1 MSELRYDYSILKK
14 LDLELPPIGVKF
26 SFFRPNDVPEL
37 EMDTHNSLCELMKKC
52 QAENRPFYFSKEHDE
67 TCVGKV
73 IMGMEQMSAVGKS
86 GQIGPRLGVFDDSR
100 ANEHVYQ
107 QVPKM
112 EAGVVN
118 YVSFSPADQLTFEP
132 DVLVISAPAP
142 VAEIVMRAYTYSTG
156 KAYKSCCTPVMGCA
170 WMLVQ
175 PYMSGEVSFI
185 VPALVHGPH
194 GRQLW
199 PSDNLVVSIP
209 HQWIPVVLDNLRHM
223 SFELSGHKSKQAYY
237 DEFGGILTDLAR
249 QSQNP

>member
-1 MSELRYDYSILKK
+1 MSKLRYDYSILKK
-14 LDLELPPIGVKF
+14 LDLDLPPLGVKF
-26 SFFRPNDVPEL
+26 SFFRPEDVPEL
-37 EMDTHNSLCELMKKC
+37 EKDASCSLCELMKKC
-52 QAENRPFYFSKEHDE
+52 QAENRPFYFSYKHSE

-73 IMGMEQMSAVGKS
+73 ILGMEQMAPVGKS

-112 EAGVVN
+112 ESGVVN

-132 DVLVISAPAP
+132 DVLVISAKAP
-142 VAEIVMRAYTYSTG
+142 VAEIILRAYTYSTG
-156 KAYKSCCTPVMGCA
+156 NGYKSFCTPVMGCS

-175 PYMSGEVSFI
+175 PYMSSEVSFI

-194 GRQLW
+194 GRELW

-223 SFELSGHKSKQAYY
+223 DFELSGHESKQAYY
-237 DEFGGILTDLAR
+237 SEFSGILADLAE
-249 QSQNP
+249 QSKNP